1 MAIENYSHKKIKIQ
15 IVKSNNLNLIPPSQ
29 RLGFSIDGSTCWLQF
44 GNLNSI
50 ANVKN
55 NTKKLD
61 YEKKDYIPVII
72 SMAMIFQ
79 LTCLKPGHNLIIKI

>member
-29 RLGFSIDGSTCWLQF
+29 RLGFSIDGSTRWLQF

-61 YEKKDYIPVII
+61 YKKKRLYSDHHFNGHDFSIDL
-72 SMAMIFQ
+72 F
-79 LTCLKPGHNLIIKI
+79 KPRP